1 MLLRLIVGSLR
12 YDGIA
17 RVPAGFQMH
26 LDTTSRLEW
35 KFLFGIN
42 DRPEMRFLERT
53 LDANSVFLDIGA
65 HIGFFSLFAAQV
77 LRVKRVE
84 AFEALP
90 RNQALFEENREL
102 NRLENVVLHRCAIS
116 DHDGV
121 IEFYVPIAEP
131 SHGALFPGGELG
143 GRWHGASTKPIE
155 AQVRSVDSVL
165 GKHSSDVTAV
175 KLDIE
180 GFELEALRGMR
191 ELLVASRPWVL
202 VEVNRILLELR
213 GIDPRQ
219 IFDLMRDLG
228 FDAYKLAGGTG
239 DIKPVDLAEL
249 GPYDNVVFAHPTRVR
264 ELENVV
270 RS

>member
-1 MLLRLIVGSLR
+1 MLRLVVGGLR

-26 LDTTSRLEW
+26 LDTASRLEW

-42 DRPEMRFLERT
+42 DRPEMKFLQRALNAE
-53 LDANSVFLDIGA
+53 SVFLDIGA
-65 HIGFFSLFAAQV
+65 HIGFFSLFAASA

-90 RNQALFEENREL
+90 RNQARFEENRQL
-102 NRLENVVLHRCAIS
+102 NNLDNVVLHRCAIS

-121 IEFYVPIAEP
+121 IQFYVPILEP

-143 GRWHGASTKPIE
+143 GRWHGASTTPIDAE
-155 AQVRSVDSVL
+155 VRSVDSVL
-165 GKHSSDVTAV
+165 GQQAGDVTAV

-191 ELLVASRPWVL
+191 GLLAASRPWVL
-202 VEVNRILLELR
+202 VEINRILLELR
-213 GIDPRQ
+213 GVDPQQ
-219 IFDLMRDLG
+219 IFDLMRELG
-228 FDAYKLAGGTG
+228 FDAYRLAGGNG
-239 DIKPVDLAEL
+239 EIKPVDLAAL
-249 GPYDNVVFAHPTRVR
+249 GAYDNVVFAHPTRVR
-264 ELENVV
+264 SLEKVGH
-270 RS
+270 S